1 MMPLVER
8 KNGLELGDH
17 IYLFISCIYTFYL
30 HLHGVVN
37 EGSNWGV
44 LDFFLFLD
52 NLV

>member
-1 MMPLVER
+1 MDWNWVIISNYLYLVAIPF
-8 KNGLELGDH
+8 H
-17 IYLFISCIYTFYL
+17 L